1 MLDSFTY
8 STLPDEDQVVAPR
21 CNPAYRKMVH
31 AFAGKAK
38 LPLLKREEERELIG
52 LVQDEGSQEAMQQL
66 VESHMGF
73 IMNIVDSAIKT
84 PQVEEFRE
92 DLVSEGVTGFMA
104 GVRKFNLKESRARL
118 STLTKYYVVASVLD
132 YIKNNI
138 YPFRFGTN
146 LADRAAFYQLHKVR
160 AQFEKI
166 HGRPMQ
172 LADTDLR
179 LAREFTTLSV
189 KAMTRA
195 WMADVAKNPVDVQ
208 AIQVHDSRSAKQ
220 PEAQV
225 AEHRGYAA
233 VNHRLSAFL
242 AGLGPRERDILSR
255 VLASYEDR
263 TSLMHQIADDHDLTV
278 ERIRQIVRGGLA
290 DIRAMLAHDGLTKV
304 SDVI

>member
-1 MLDSFTY
+1 MLDCFTY

-66 VESHMGF
+66 VESHIGF
-73 IMNIVDSAIKT
+73 IMNIVDGFVRT
-84 PQVEEFRE
+84 PQVEEFRD
-92 DLVSEGVTGFMA
+92 DLVSEGVVGFMS
-104 GVRKFNLKESRARL
+104 GVRKFKLRQSRARL

-146 LADRAAFYQLHKVR
+146 LDEKRAFYRLQDIR
-160 AQFEKI
+160 AQFEKR

-172 LADTDLR
+172 LTDADLQ
-179 LAREFTTLSV
+179 LAEEFGSLS
-189 KAMTRA
+189 ARAIARA
-195 WMADVAKNPVDVQ
+195 WMAEAAKYPVDVQ
-208 AIQVHDSRSAKQ
+208 SIQVHDNRQAEQ

-233 VNHRLSAFL
+233 INDRLSAFL
-242 AGLGPRERDILSR
+242 DGLGPRERDILSR
-255 VLASYEDR
+255 VLASFEDR
-263 TSLMHQIADDHDLTV
+263 SSLMHEIARDHDLTV

-290 DIRAMLAHDGLTKV
+290 DIRAMLAQDGLKKV